1 MSGRPVYL
9 VVADGASRLA
19 LAACLAAT
27 GIEAWPLA
35 GSAQFIPLLDRLDPG
50 LVLLGG
56 DMTGPGCLA
65 PLEELARRGLDWPV
79 VVAAKRSD
87 LTTALRAMKLGALDW
102 LEQPVPERQLG
113 ETLSLGLA
121 LLDEAVRM
129 DGARREARARLARLT
144 PREAEV
150 AQALAAGMSNKIVA
164 HSLGISV
171 RTAEMHRA
179 RILAKLGLRAVQE
192 IVRLFVDA
200 GGEGEGRVQTL
211 ARRRRLGLEETRTAA
226 A

>member
-1 MSGRPVYL
+1 MSGRPIYL
-9 VVADGASRLA
+9 VDADGASRLA
-19 LAACLAAT
+19 LGARLAAL

-35 GSAQFIPLLDRLDPG
+35 GPAPFIQILDRLDPG
-50 LVLLGG
+50 VILLGG
-56 DMTGPGCLA
+56 DMTGAGCLA
-65 PLEELARRGLDWPV
+65 PCEELARRGLDWPV

-87 LTTALRAMKLGALDW
+87 FATAVRAMKLGALDW
-102 LEQPVPERQLG
+102 IEQPVPERQLSDAL
-113 ETLSLGLA
+113 TLGLA
-121 LLDEAVRM
+121 LLDEAVRL
-129 DGARREARARLARLT
+129 DGARREARLLLSRLT

-150 AQALAAGMSNKIVA
+150 ASALAAGMSNKIVA

-192 IVRLFVDA
+192 IVRLIVDA
-200 GGEGEGRVQTL
+200 GTESEGRVQAL